1 MPAAVRRIPA
11 LAGVGIRGCWSGD
24 YEMSPDHKRDRP
36 GHRRAGGAPVRH
48 QVSGHGF
55 QQGPVVGECLAD
67 LVLGRRP
74 ELDLSPLSL
83 DRFSQQALRPEAHV
97 A

>member
-1 MPAAVRRIPA
+1 
-11 LAGVGIRGCWSGD
+11 
-24 YEMSPDHKRDRP
+24 
-36 GHRRAGGAPVRH
+36 
-48 QVSGHGF
+48 
-55 QQGPVVGECLAD
+55 VVGECLAD